1 MIKIGYIYKQ
11 VDGTYGISDV
21 SEEAIDLIYKEMVAD
36 LSETIGDIERGS
48 TEAVD
53 KAVEL
58 TKSIQK
64 ILKAKE
70 EEVDA

>member
-21 SEEAIDLIYKEMVAD
+21 SEETIDLIYKEMVAD

-48 TEAVD
+48 AEAVD

>member
-48 TEAVD
+48 ADAVD

>member
-1 MIKIGYIYKQ
+1 MIKIGFIYKQ

-48 TEAVD
+48 AEAVD

>member
-48 TEAVD
+48 AEAVD

>member
-21 SEEAIDLIYKEMVAD
+21 SEETIDLIYKEMVAN
-36 LSETIGDIERGS
+36 LSDIIGNIERGS
-48 TEAVD
+48 AEAVD
-53 KAVEL
+53 EAVEL